1 VVNVKKLGYISA
13 IKRTGKPESVA
24 ARGADVAGPAEETP
38 MGTWETLL
46 VDQPRAGIAVATL
59 NRPDRLNAL
68 TFAMFDE
75 LTQLAADIG
84 ADEQVRVLVLTGAG
98 RGFCAGLDLSDAAS
112 LPDMPA
118 AKFLEGQE
126 RWSRAITAFRRLP
139 KPVIAAVN
147 GPAAGAGF
155 SLALAAD
162 IRIAAPAARFN
173 AAFIKIGLTGG
184 DCGSS
189 WMLPRIVGLGHAYEI
204 LLTGRLV
211 EADEAARI
219 GLVNRV
225 VPAGDLL
232 TAALEMA
239 AQIAANSPLG
249 VRLTKQMVQV
259 NVDAPSLEAAVE
271 LENRNQTLAAGTQDM
286 TEALTA
292 FREKRPPVFTGL

>member
-1 VVNVKKLGYISA
+1 M
-13 IKRTGKPESVA
+13 
-24 ARGADVAGPAEETP
+24 ETRQ
-38 MGTWETLL
+38 TLL
-46 VDQPRAGIAVATL
+46 VDRPRAGIAVATL

-68 TFAMFDE
+68 TFQMFDD
-75 LTQLAADIG
+75 LAQLAADTG
-84 ADEQVRVLVLTGAG
+84 ADDRVRVLVLTGAG
-98 RGFCAGLDLSDAAS
+98 RGFCAGLDLADAAA
-112 LPDMPA
+112 LPDMTA
-118 AKFLEGQE
+118 ARFLEGQE
-126 RWSRAITAFRRLP
+126 RWSKAITAFRRLP

-162 IRIAAPAARFN
+162 LRIAAPTARFN

-204 LLTGRLV
+204 LLTGRQV
-211 EADEAARI
+211 DADEAARI

-225 VPAGDLL
+225 VPAEDLL
-232 TAALEMA
+232 ASALDTAEL
-239 AQIAANSPLG
+239 IAANSPLG
-249 VRLTKQMVQV
+249 VRLTKQVVQV

-286 TEALTA
+286 TEALIA

>member
-1 VVNVKKLGYISA
+1 MA
-13 IKRTGKPESVA
+13 TC
-24 ARGADVAGPAEETP
+24 
-38 MGTWETLL
+38 ETLL
-46 VDQPRAGIAVATL
+46 VDRPRTGIAVATL

-68 TFAMFDE
+68 TFQMFDE
-75 LTQLAADIG
+75 LARLAADIA
-84 ADEQVRVLVLTGAG
+84 ADDRVRVLVLTGAG
-98 RGFCAGLDLSDAAS
+98 RGFCAGLDLTDAAT
-112 LPDMPA
+112 LPDMTTA
-118 AKFLEGQE
+118 TFLDGQE
-126 RWSRAITAFRRLP
+126 VWSRAITSFRRLP

-162 IRIAAPAARFN
+162 IRIATPAARFS
-173 AAFIKIGLTGG
+173 AAYIKIGLTGG

-225 VPAGDLL
+225 VPAEDLL
-232 TAALEMA
+232 TAALEVA
-239 AQIAANSPLG
+239 ELIAANSPLG
-249 VRLTKQMVQV
+249 VRLTKQMVQA

-271 LENRNQTLAAGTQDM
+271 LENRNQALTAGTQDM
-286 TEALTA
+286 AEALAA
-292 FREKRPPVFTGL
+292 FLERRPPAFTGR

>member
-1 VVNVKKLGYISA
+1 MATY
-13 IKRTGKPESVA
+13 
-24 ARGADVAGPAEETP
+24 
-38 MGTWETLL
+38 ETLL
-46 VDQPRAGIAVATL
+46 VDRPRAGIAVARL

-68 TFAMFDE
+68 TFQMFDE
-75 LTQLAADIG
+75 LAQLAADIG
-84 ADEQVRVLVLTGAG
+84 EDDRVRVLVLTGAG
-98 RGFCAGLDLSDAAS
+98 RGFCAGLDLADAAA
-112 LPDMPA
+112 LPDMTA
-118 AKFLEGQE
+118 ARFLEGQE
-126 RWSRAITAFRRLP
+126 RWSKAITAFRRLP

-162 IRIAAPAARFN
+162 LRIAAPTARFN

-211 EADEAARI
+211 DADEAARI

-225 VPAGDLL
+225 VPAEDLL
-232 TAALEMA
+232 ASALDTAEL
-239 AQIAANSPLG
+239 IAANSPLG

-271 LENRNQTLAAGTQDM
+271 LENRNQALTAGTQDM
-286 TEALTA
+286 AEALLA
-292 FREKRPPVFTGL
+292 FREKRPPAFSGR

>member
-1 VVNVKKLGYISA
+1 MA
-13 IKRTGKPESVA
+13 TC
-24 ARGADVAGPAEETP
+24 
-38 MGTWETLL
+38 ETLL
-46 VDQPRAGIAVATL
+46 VDRPRAGIAVATL
-59 NRPDRLNAL
+59 NRPDHLNAL
-68 TFAMFDE
+68 TFQMFEE
-75 LTQLAADIG
+75 LAQLAADIS
-84 ADEQVRVLVLTGAG
+84 ADDRVRVLVLTGAG
-98 RGFCAGLDLSDAAS
+98 RGFCAGLDLRDAAT
-112 LPDMPA
+112 LPGMTTA
-118 AKFLEGQE
+118 MFLDGQE
-126 RWSRAITAFRRLP
+126 RWSRAVTSFRRLP

-162 IRIAAPAARFN
+162 IRIAAPDARFN

-225 VPAGDLL
+225 VPAEDLL
-232 TAALEMA
+232 PATLDTAEL
-239 AQIAANSPLG
+239 IAANSPLG

-271 LENRNQTLAAGTQDM
+271 LENRNQTLSAGTQDM
-286 TEALTA
+286 EEAFMA
-292 FREKRPPVFTGL
+292 FREKRPPVFTGRLGARAPCPGPSPSSARLIVN